1 MDKFIGIML
10 VLMIAICAIGS
21 IFTLAKVLDARS
33 MEIEV
38 FYDCRLAEI
47 SPDIPLKIKEECR
60 HRMEK
65 K

>member
-10 VLMIAICAIGS
+10 VLMIGVCLIGS
-21 IFTLAKVLDARS
+21 IFTFSKVLDARS
-33 MEIEV
+33 MEVEV